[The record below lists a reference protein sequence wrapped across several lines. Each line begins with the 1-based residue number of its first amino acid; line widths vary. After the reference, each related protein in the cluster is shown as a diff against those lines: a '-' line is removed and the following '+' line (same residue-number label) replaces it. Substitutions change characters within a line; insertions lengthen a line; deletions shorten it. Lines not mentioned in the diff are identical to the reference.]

1 MSNMNKFE
9 VMMITNEGSCCCWG
23 LETKGFFRLNEPY
36 VQIRCR
42 KEDLSMVNEAMKS
55 AIANITTLNVF
66 GVIPIMDLDKKNFLP
81 SPPQVG
87 FYGSTW

>member
-23 LETKGFFRLNEPY
+23 LETKGFFRLNEPSI
-36 VQIRCR
+36 QIRCR

-55 AIANITTLNVF
+55 AMASITTLNVF
-66 GVIPIMDLDKKNFLP
+66 GVTPIMDLDKKNFLP